1 MALKIEVTESRSFA
15 KTVHLEGRLNNET
28 VAAFD
33 AELERIA
40 NSSATVVVL
49 DLAGLDYISSVG
61 LRSIFRLQKTMA
73 ARSGK
78 ALLVNPQPQVQKVF
92 QIVNAADI
100 SAVFASVQELDDYLD
115 LMQRKVLDGE

>member
-1 MALKIEVTESRSFA
+1 MALKIGVTESRAFA

>member
-1 MALKIEVTESRSFA
+1 VALKIGVTESRAFA

>member
-1 MALKIEVTESRSFA
+1 MALKIGVTESRAFA

-115 LMQRKVLDGE
+115 LMQRKVIDGE